1 MRVNHRLILGF
12 ILMLS
17 TSLISLSARATGN
30 EDGKDNT
37 ENALP
42 AQPTESEEI
51 CESVLGM
58 PRGKIVV
65 RHDGLSHAHA
75 ELGLKDAVEARD
87 ALHKLGVPTPPHQII
102 FAPEQQLNI
111 LTATGVLPMPHAIS
125 GAEIYRAISS
135 GEALGVLEFAWP
147 GGQPT
152 SFNGCS
158 TCRSYYSNMT
168 SMRDNRPIYLHV
180 GGHNHIF
187 MKSHLMRKRNVD
199 PIAASEGLAKELET
213 QYDRKGFEEVSLFF
227 QYLHVSSQL
236 QDYVDGTFED
246 PDDLAPAASAMKEVE
261 IKKADGNW
269 SFLNSDKKVLRA
281 PWERSPSVLQYMVNN
296 LSSRIPSY
304 KRELLKKFEL
314 TNRVYPAVALQK
326 FVHEGWATFLMM
338 LGQKH
343 GSWTTDR
350 DVWDFAR
357 LIQGVVGPQI
367 KIDQPYSFGVRGY
380 YHLYQRFMRQP
391 HLAGLSDL
399 AKDILFVKEI
409 DQLVET
415 MTDADFI
422 NRVVDDEFV
431 NKHNLSLVRQGSA
444 EELDAVWQDL
454 QSKGV
459 PQEKWPKGVVISRS
473 ADRIR
478 RHIIRRVGMKKNPS
492 MAVVNPNL
500 ANPFQLNLEQRV
512 IEDAPLEPISAAQ
525 VFFAQSQVTEMPVS
539 ATFLLSDRW
548 LEGASKPTGTIPVRM
563 EVIPDGRVRI
573 FKRNTVDLLAKDAK
587 EEELTALSKKLQEAI
602 DYYKTDQGFSFSD
615 KVIDEDQKRWE
626 QMFPKL
632 IDEEVAKA
640 NVKPLE
646 GLVDYAPTAARAIML
661 FSKLVKARF
670 AKQMEAAFQGKL
682 KLKFGPKGVKLPLIP
697 MTPHLQYDREHLQ
710 ALASTQPP
718 APMDTIKQR
727 LASLQIGHDADD
739 GSLIGPVGGS
749 VGDPVQIPPGGG
761 GQGSGNGEGEEGD
774 GSEVTVPT
782 ELYRKLLALQFEIP
796 NPRETDGEIPMDKT
810 IRMGQRR
817 DPSEEPLWD
826 KMTADALVKGIV
838 ARRARGQGNNLAK
851 VSLAD
856 VIREGF
862 GKLDED
868 DYIIR
873 SKRDIPVPSFDAV
886 VVVNVDLTGS
896 MQGHRLELAKIYVY
910 NVRELFKAI
919 YPQVRFHYV
928 GFDSSAKEY
937 PESKIWDVYLGGST
951 QYAPAAKLTKEIL
964 SKYPMGRWN
973 HYVLFVGDSELFDLQ
988 GFMSEFA
995 NLQKTL
1001 QYFALVTTRD
1011 PGDPD
1016 PTDSYGLRQ
1025 SLRDYKSKWKWIGA
1039 TQINDQ
1045 DEIFRGLQDLFPKG
1059 GKFKD

>member
-1 MRVNHRLILGF
+1 MRKKLQKLF
-12 ILMLS
+12 TLS
-17 TSLISLSARATGN
+17 FLAPLTLFSLVSHGA
-30 EDGKDNT
+30 EDDKT
-37 ENALP
+37 P
-42 AQPTESEEI
+42 AAPKSESEQI
-51 CESVLGM
+51 CETVLGQ

-75 ELGLKDAVEARD
+75 ELGLKEAMEARD

-135 GEALGVLEFAWP
+135 GNSLGVLEFAWP

-152 SFNGCS
+152 SFNGCA

-187 MKSHLMRKRNVD
+187 MKSHLMRKRNID
-199 PIAASEGLAKELET
+199 PIAASEALAKELES
-213 QYDRKGFEEVSLFF
+213 QYEREGFEKVSLFF
-227 QYLHVSSQL
+227 QYLYVANEL
-236 QDYVDGTFED
+236 QDYVDGTFDD
-246 PDDLAPAASAMKEVE
+246 PEELSPIASAMKEVE
-261 IKKADGNW
+261 IKKAEGNW
-269 SFLNSDKKVLRA
+269 SFLNKDKKELRA
-281 PWERSPSVLQYMVNN
+281 PWEKSPSVLQYMVNN
-296 LSSRIPSY
+296 LSSRIPAY

-314 TNRVYPAVALQK
+314 TNRVYPAVVQQK

-343 GSWTTDR
+343 GPWTTDR

-357 LIQGVVGPQI
+357 LIQGVVGPRI

-391 HLAGLSDL
+391 HLAGLTDL

-409 DQLVET
+409 DKLVET
-415 MTDADFI
+415 MTDADFVA
-422 NRVVDDEFV
+422 RVVDDEFV
-431 NKHNLSLVRQGSA
+431 NTHELSLVRQGTQ
-444 EELDAVWQDL
+444 EELIHVWQEL
-454 QSKGV
+454 AAKGV
-459 PQEKWPKGVVISRS
+459 PEDKWPKGVVISRS
-473 ADRIR
+473 AERIR
-478 RHIIRRVGMKKNPS
+478 RHIIRKVGMKNNPS

-500 ANPFQLNLEQRV
+500 ANPFQLNLEHRV

-525 VFFAQSQVTEMPVS
+525 VFFAQTQVTEMPVS

-548 LEGASKPTGTIPVRM
+548 LKPGSKAKATGTVPVRL
-563 EVIPDGRVRI
+563 EVIPDGRIRI
-573 FKRNTVDLLAKDAK
+573 FKRNTIDLLAKDPQ
-587 EEELTALSKKLQEAI
+587 EEELTELSEALRGAI
-602 DYYKTDQGFSFSD
+602 ELYKTDQGFSFSD
-615 KVIDEDQKRWE
+615 KVLEEDQKRWE

-632 IDEEVAKA
+632 MEEEIAKA
-640 NVKPLE
+640 NIKPLE

-661 FSKLVKARF
+661 FSQLVKARF
-670 AKQMEAAFQGKL
+670 AKQMDAAFQGKL

-710 ALASTQPP
+710 AMAENQPL
-718 APMDTIKQR
+718 APMDTIKHR
-727 LASLQIGHDADD
+727 LSSLQVPHDVDD

-761 GQGSGNGEGEEGD
+761 GGGGGSQEGD
-774 GSEVTVPT
+774 GDNSNEVTIPT
-782 ELYRKLLALQFEIP
+782 ELYRRLLALHFEIP
-796 NPRETDGEIPMDKT
+796 NPRETDGEVPLMKT
-810 IRMGQRR
+810 IRMGERR

-826 KMTADALVKGIV
+826 KMTADALVKGLV
-838 ARRARGQGNNLAK
+838 ARRARGESGGIAK

-873 SKRDIPVPSFDAV
+873 SKREIPIPSFDAV

-896 MQGHRLELAKIYVY
+896 MQGHRLELARNYVY

-919 YPQVRFHYV
+919 YPEVRFHYV

-937 PESKIWDVYLGGST
+937 SEKEIWEAYRGGGT
-951 QYAPAAKLTKEIL
+951 YYAPPAKLTREIL
-964 SKYPMGRWN
+964 AKYPMGRWN
-973 HYVLFVGDSELFDLQ
+973 HYVLFVGDGELFDLEK
-988 GFMSEFA
+988 FMGEFTE
-995 NLQKTL
+995 LQKTL
-1001 QYFALVTTRD
+1001 QYFALLVSRD
-1011 PGDPD
+1011 EGDPD
-1016 PTDSYGLRQ
+1016 PSDSGGLRQ
-1025 SLRDYKSKWKWIGA
+1025 ALRAYKSKWKWIGA

-1045 DEIFRGLQDLFPKG
+1045 NEIFRGLGDLFPKG
-1059 GKFKD
+1059 GQFKD